1 MKPITEEKRKIA
13 VSMIANCPDM
23 IPLLKNRYTTDDI
36 IEDALDLNPDI
47 FKFIVE
53 PSDRIIMKA
62 LDIDGSNIKYIP
74 KEKLNSIPEDV
85 LINAIEFIDDDIPA
99 HSIDLN
105 NLSEESRIDI
115 FMQDPVKAV
124 QCGIEVP
131 EYFLL
136 KELQKYPSM
145 IKYIKNPTNKMKCLA
160 LSCEPNIALYFDKLT
175 DEMMDIIDEKYP
187 HLKDSLPTYTR
198 NKGE

>member
-1 MKPITEEKRKIA
+1 
-13 VSMIANCPDM
+13 MIANCPDM

-145 IKYIKNPTNKMKCLA
+145 IKYINNPTNKMKCLA